1 MADSPGPVRI
11 GILGASSFAP
21 TTMIDPAKDNRDVVV
36 AAVGARD
43 QPSADEFAA
52 KYGIANVYGSYE
64 ALIDDP
70 DLDAIY
76 VLVPT
81 SMHGQ
86 WTKAAL
92 AAGKHVLVEKP
103 FTANAAEA
111 QEIADLAAKSDRV
124 VMEAIQFRHHP
135 LTRRVEEIIAS
146 GELGT
151 LQRVEVTLCVLLPT
165 FKGNCYNYAL
175 GGGAMMDAGSYVANM
190 ARTFGGSTPE
200 VVSARAK
207 LQKPQVDR
215 AMTAELRYAAGHTGR
230 LKCALWSGNLFRAS
244 AKVIGDDGELR
255 WLSPAAPHL
264 FPRLWVRSANG
275 KRSESFSRRPT
286 YSFQLEAFTDSVLRG
301 EPVRTSP
308 QDAVEN
314 MSVIDAVYRAAGL
327 PIREPS

>member
-1 MADSPGPVRI
+1 MPDSAGRVRI

-21 TTMIDPAKDNRDVVV
+21 TTMINPAKENRDVVV
-36 AAVGARD
+36 AAVASRD
-43 QPSADEFAA
+43 QPSADDFAA
-52 KYGIANVYGSYE
+52 KYDIPKAYGTYE
-64 ALIDDP
+64 ALLDDP
-70 DLDAIY
+70 SLDAIY

-81 SMHGQ
+81 SMHGK
-86 WTKAAL
+86 WTKLAL

-111 QEIADLAAKSDRV
+111 QEIADLDAQSDRV

-146 GELGT
+146 GEIGT
-151 LQRVEVTLCVLLPT
+151 LRRVEVTLCVLLPT
-165 FKGNCYNYAL
+165 FKANCYNYAMA
-175 GGGAMMDAGSYVANM
+175 GGAMMDAGSYVTNM

-200 VVSARAK
+200 VVSAQAK

-215 AMTAELRYAAGHTGR
+215 AMSAELRYASGHTGR
-230 LKCALWSGNLFRAS
+230 LRCALWSGNLFRAS
-244 AKVIGDDGELR
+244 AKIVGDDGELR
-255 WLSPAAPHL
+255 WLSPAAPNV
-264 FPRLWVRSANG
+264 FPVLSVRSANG
-275 KRSESFSRRPT
+275 RRSERFSRRTT
-286 YSFQLEAFTDSVLRG
+286 YSFQLEAFAGAVLRG

-308 QDAVEN
+308 QDAVQN

>member
-1 MADSPGPVRI
+1 
-11 GILGASSFAP
+11 LGASSFAP
-21 TTMIDPAKDNRDVVV
+21 TTMINPAKGNRDIVV

-70 DLDAIY
+70 NLDAIY

-111 QEIADLAAKSDRV
+111 QEIADLAGKSDRV

-146 GELGT
+146 GELGA
-151 LQRVEVTLCVLLPT
+151 LRRVEVTLCVLLPT
-165 FKGNCYNYAL
+165 FKANCYNYAL
-175 GGGAMMDAGSYVANM
+175 AGGSMMDAGSYVANM

-200 VVSARAK
+200 VVSAQAK

-215 AMTAELRYAAGHTGR
+215 AMKAELRYAGGHTGR
-230 LKCALWSGNLFRAS
+230 LQCALWSGNLFRAT
-244 AKVIGDDGELR
+244 ARVVGDDGELR

-275 KRSESFSRRPT
+275 KRSERFSRRPT
-286 YSFQLEAFTDSVLRG
+286 YSFQLDAFTDSVLRG
-301 EPVRTSP
+301 GPVRTSP
-308 QDAVEN
+308 RDAVEN

>member
-1 MADSPGPVRI
+1 
-11 GILGASSFAP
+11 
-21 TTMIDPAKDNRDVVV
+21 
-36 AAVGARD
+36 
-43 QPSADEFAA
+43 
-52 KYGIANVYGSYE
+52 
-64 ALIDDP
+64 
-70 DLDAIY
+70 
-76 VLVPT
+76 
-81 SMHGQ
+81 MHGR
-86 WTKAAL
+86 WAKAAL

-146 GELGT
+146 GELGA
-151 LQRVEVTLCVLLPT
+151 LRRVEVTLCVLLPT
-165 FKGNCYNYAL
+165 FKANCYNYAL
-175 GGGAMMDAGSYVANM
+175 AGGSMMDAGSYVANM

-200 VVSARAK
+200 VVSAQAK
-207 LQKPQVDR
+207 LQKPHVDR
-215 AMTAELRYAAGHTGR
+215 AMKAELRYAGGHTGR
-230 LKCALWSGNLFRAS
+230 LQCALWSGNLFRAS
-244 AKVIGDDGELR
+244 AKVVGDDGELR

-275 KRSESFSRRPT
+275 KRSERFSRRPT
-286 YSFQLEAFTDSVLRG
+286 YSFQLDAFTDSVLRG

-308 QDAVEN
+308 QDAVQN

>member
-21 TTMIDPAKDNRDVVV
+21 TTMINPAKDNRDIVV

-52 KYGIANVYGSYE
+52 KYGIADAYGSYE
-64 ALIDDP
+64 ALIDDAN
-70 DLDAIY
+70 LDAIY

-81 SMHGQ
+81 GMHGQ

-111 QEIADLAAKSDRV
+111 REIADLAAKSDRV

-146 GELGT
+146 GELGA
-151 LQRVEVTLCVLLPT
+151 LRRVEVTLCVLLPT
-165 FKGNCYNYAL
+165 FKANCYNYAL
-175 GGGAMMDAGSYVANM
+175 AGGSMMDAGSYVANM

-200 VVSARAK
+200 VVSAQAK

-215 AMTAELRYAAGHTGR
+215 AMKAELRYAAGHTGR
-230 LKCALWSGNLFRAS
+230 LQCALWSGNLFRAS
-244 AKVIGDDGELR
+244 AKVVGDDGELR

-275 KRSESFSRRPT
+275 KRSERFSRRPT

>member
-1 MADSPGPVRI
+1 MPDSGSPVRI

-21 TTMIDPAKDNRDVVV
+21 TTMINPARGNRDVVV

-43 QPSADEFAA
+43 LPSAEEFAA
-52 KYGIANVYGSYE
+52 KYGIAKAHGSYE

-81 SMHGQ
+81 SLHGK
-86 WTKAAL
+86 WAKAAL

-111 QEIADLAAKSDRV
+111 REIADLAAKSDRV

-135 LTRRVEEIIAS
+135 LTRRVEQVIAS

-151 LQRVEVTLCVLLPT
+151 LQRVDVTLCVLLPT
-165 FKGNCYNYAL
+165 FKANCYNYDFA
-175 GGGAMMDAGSYVANM
+175 GGAMMDAGSYVANM

-200 VVSARAK
+200 VVSAQAK

-215 AMTAELRYAAGHTGR
+215 AMTAELRYASGHTGR
-230 LKCALWSGNLFRAS
+230 LQCALWSSKMFRAT
-244 AKVIGDDGELR
+244 AKVVGDDGELR
-255 WLSPAAPHL
+255 VISPAAPHL
-264 FPRLWVRSANG
+264 FPRLSVRSANG
-275 KRSESFSRRPT
+275 KRSERFSRRPT
-286 YSFQLEAFTDSVLRG
+286 YSFQLDAFAGAVLRG

-327 PIREPS
+327 SIREPS

>member
-1 MADSPGPVRI
+1 MPDSAGRVRI

-21 TTMIDPAKDNRDVVV
+21 TTIINPAKENGDVVV
-36 AAVGARD
+36 TAVASRD

-52 KYGIANVYGSYE
+52 KYDIPTAYGSYE

-81 SMHGQ
+81 SMHGK
-86 WTKAAL
+86 WTTVAL

-111 QEIADLAAKSDRV
+111 QELADLDAKSDRV

-146 GELGT
+146 GELGR
-151 LQRVEVTLCVLLPT
+151 LRRVEVTLCVLLPT

-200 VVSARAK
+200 VVSAQAK

-215 AMTAELRYAAGHTGR
+215 AMMAELRYAAGHTGR

-244 AKVIGDDGELR
+244 AKVVGDDGELR

-275 KRSESFSRRPT
+275 KRSERFSRRPT
-286 YSFQLEAFTDSVLRG
+286 YSFQLDAFTDSVLRG

>member
-1 MADSPGPVRI
+1 MPDSGTQIRI

-21 TTMIDPAKDNRDVVV
+21 TTMINPAKENPDVVISAV
-36 AAVGARD
+36 ASRD

-52 KYGIANVYGSYE
+52 KYGIGRAYGTYE

-81 SMHGQ
+81 SMHGK
-86 WTKAAL
+86 WTKLAL
-92 AAGKHVLVEKP
+92 AAGRHVLVEKP

-111 QEIADLAAKSDRV
+111 QEIADLDAESDRV

-135 LTRRVEEIIAS
+135 LTRRVEQIIAS
-146 GELGT
+146 GEIGK

-165 FKGNCYNYAL
+165 FKANCYNYAMA
-175 GGGAMMDAGSYVANM
+175 GGAMMDAGSYVTNM

-200 VVSARAK
+200 VVSAQAK
-207 LQKPQVDR
+207 LQKPRVDR
-215 AMTAELRYAAGHTGR
+215 AMAAELQYAGGHTGR
-230 LKCALWSGNLFRAS
+230 LRCALWSGNMFRAS
-244 AKVIGDDGELR
+244 AKVVGDDGELR
-255 WLSPAAPHL
+255 WLSPAAPNV
-264 FPRLWVRSANG
+264 FPLLSVRSANG
-275 KRSESFSRRPT
+275 RRTERFSRRTT
-286 YSFQLEAFTDSVLRG
+286 YSFQLEAFADSVLRG
-301 EPVRTSP
+301 VPVRTSP
-308 QDAVEN
+308 RDAVEN

>member
-1 MADSPGPVRI
+1 MPDSPGPVRI

-21 TTMIDPAKDNRDVVV
+21 TTMINPAKDNRDVLV

-52 KYGIANVYGSYE
+52 KYGIADAYGSYE

-70 DLDAIY
+70 NLDAIY

-151 LQRVEVTLCVLLPT
+151 LRRVDVTLCVLLPT
-165 FKGNCYNYAL
+165 FKANCYNYAL
-175 GGGAMMDAGSYVANM
+175 AGGSMMDAGSYVANM

-200 VVSARAK
+200 VVSAQAK
-207 LQKPQVDR
+207 LQKPHVDR
-215 AMTAELRYAAGHTGR
+215 AMKAELRYAGGHSGS
-230 LKCALWSGNLFRAS
+230 LQCALWSGNLFRAS
-244 AKVIGDDGELR
+244 ARVVGDDGDLR

-264 FPRLWVRSANG
+264 FPRLWVRSAKG
-275 KRSESFSRRPT
+275 KRSERFSRRPT
-286 YSFQLEAFTDSVLRG
+286 YSFQLDAFTDSVLHG

>member
-1 MADSPGPVRI
+1 MPDSPGPVRI

-21 TTMIDPAKDNRDVVV
+21 TTMINPAKGNRDVLV

-52 KYGIANVYGSYE
+52 KYGIADAYGSYE

-70 DLDAIY
+70 NLDAIY

-146 GELGT
+146 GELGA
-151 LQRVEVTLCVLLPT
+151 LRRVEVTLCVLLPT
-165 FKGNCYNYAL
+165 FKANCYNYAL
-175 GGGAMMDAGSYVANM
+175 AGGSMMDAGSYVANM
-190 ARTFGGSTPE
+190 ARTFGGSTPD
-200 VVSARAK
+200 VVSAQAK

-215 AMTAELRYAAGHTGR
+215 AMKAELRYAGGHTGR
-230 LKCALWSGNLFRAS
+230 LQCALWSGNLFRAS
-244 AKVIGDDGELR
+244 AKVVGDDGELR

-275 KRSESFSRRPT
+275 KRSERFSGRPT
-286 YSFQLEAFTDSVLRG
+286 YSFQLDAFTDSVLRG

>member
-1 MADSPGPVRI
+1 MADGVVRI

-21 TTMIDPAKDNRDVVV
+21 TTMINPAKGNRDVLV

-52 KYGIANVYGSYE
+52 KYGIADAYGSYE

-70 DLDAIY
+70 NLDAIY

-146 GELGT
+146 GELGA
-151 LQRVEVTLCVLLPT
+151 LRRVEVTLCVLLPT
-165 FKGNCYNYAL
+165 FKANCYNYAL
-175 GGGAMMDAGSYVANM
+175 AGGSMMDAGSYVANM
-190 ARTFGGSTPE
+190 ARTFGGSTPD
-200 VVSARAK
+200 VVSAQAK

-215 AMTAELRYAAGHTGR
+215 AMKAELRYAGGHTGR
-230 LKCALWSGNLFRAS
+230 LQCALWSGNLFRAS
-244 AKVIGDDGELR
+244 AKVVGDDGELR

-275 KRSESFSRRPT
+275 KRSERFSGRPT
-286 YSFQLEAFTDSVLRG
+286 YSFQLDAFTDSVLRG

>member
-1 MADSPGPVRI
+1 
-11 GILGASSFAP
+11 
-21 TTMIDPAKDNRDVVV
+21 
-36 AAVGARD
+36 
-43 QPSADEFAA
+43 
-52 KYGIANVYGSYE
+52 
-64 ALIDDP
+64 
-70 DLDAIY
+70 
-76 VLVPT
+76 
-81 SMHGQ
+81 
-86 WTKAAL
+86 
-92 AAGKHVLVEKP
+92 
-103 FTANAAEA
+103 
-111 QEIADLAAKSDRV
+111 
-124 VMEAIQFRHHP
+124 
-135 LTRRVEEIIAS
+135 
-146 GELGT
+146 
-151 LQRVEVTLCVLLPT
+151 
-165 FKGNCYNYAL
+165 
-175 GGGAMMDAGSYVANM
+175 M

>member
-1 MADSPGPVRI
+1 MPDSPGPVRI
-11 GILGASSFAP
+11 GILGASSVAP
-21 TTMIDPAKDNRDVVV
+21 TTMINPAKDNRDVVV

-43 QPSADEFAA
+43 QPSADEFAG
-52 KYGIANVYGSYE
+52 KYGIEKAFGSYE
-64 ALIDDP
+64 ALIEDP

-135 LTRRVEEIIAS
+135 LTRRVEGIIAS
-146 GELGT
+146 GEIGALR
-151 LQRVEVTLCVLLPT
+151 RVEVTLCVLLPT

-175 GGGAMMDAGSYVANM
+175 GGGSMMDAGSYVANM

-200 VVSARAK
+200 VVSAQAK

-215 AMTAELRYAAGHTGR
+215 AMKAELRYAAGHTGR
-230 LKCALWSGNLFRAS
+230 LQCALWSGNLFRAS
-244 AKVIGDDGELR
+244 AKVVGDDGELR

-264 FPRLWVRSANG
+264 FPRLRVRSANG
-275 KRSESFSRRPT
+275 KRSERFSRRPT
-286 YSFQLEAFTDSVLRG
+286 YSFQLDAFTDSVLRG

>member
-1 MADSPGPVRI
+1 MPDSPGPVRI

-21 TTMIDPAKDNRDVVV
+21 TTMINPAKGNRDVVV

-52 KYGIANVYGSYE
+52 KYGIAEAYGSYE
-64 ALIDDP
+64 ALIDNP
-70 DLDAIY
+70 NLDAIY

-146 GELGT
+146 GELGA
-151 LQRVEVTLCVLLPT
+151 LRRVEVTLCVLLPT
-165 FKGNCYNYAL
+165 FKANCYNYAL
-175 GGGAMMDAGSYVANM
+175 AGGSMMDAGSYVANM

-200 VVSARAK
+200 VVSAQAR

-215 AMTAELRYAAGHTGR
+215 AMKAELRYAGGHTGR
-230 LKCALWSGNLFRAS
+230 LQCALWSGNLFRAS
-244 AKVIGDDGELR
+244 AKVVGDDGELR

-275 KRSESFSRRPT
+275 KRSERFSRRPT
-286 YSFQLEAFTDSVLRG
+286 YSFQLDAFTDSVLRG

-327 PIREPS
+327 PIRKPS

>member
-1 MADSPGPVRI
+1 
-11 GILGASSFAP
+11 
-21 TTMIDPAKDNRDVVV
+21 V

-111 QEIADLAAKSDRV
+111 QEIANLAAKSDRV

-151 LQRVEVTLCVLLPT
+151 LRRVEVTLCVLLPT

>member
-1 MADSPGPVRI
+1 MSVSPGPVRI

-21 TTMIDPAKDNRDVVV
+21 TTMINPAKGNRDVLV

-52 KYGIANVYGSYE
+52 KYGIAEAYGSYE
-64 ALIDDP
+64 ALIDNP
-70 DLDAIY
+70 NLDAIY

-146 GELGT
+146 GELGA
-151 LQRVEVTLCVLLPT
+151 LRRVEVTLCVLLPT
-165 FKGNCYNYAL
+165 FKANCYNYAL
-175 GGGAMMDAGSYVANM
+175 AGGSMMDAGSYVANM

-200 VVSARAK
+200 VVSAQAR

-215 AMTAELRYAAGHTGR
+215 AMKAELRYAGGHTGR
-230 LKCALWSGNLFRAS
+230 LQCALWSGNLFRAS
-244 AKVIGDDGELR
+244 AKVVGDDGELR

-275 KRSESFSRRPT
+275 KRSERFSRRPT
-286 YSFQLEAFTDSVLRG
+286 YSFQLDAFTDSVLRG

-327 PIREPS
+327 PIRKPS